1 MENKRL
7 TNAVA
12 FGAKNWAVV
21 LIVGLFGQIAW
32 TIENMYFNIFVY
44 HEISTNPDV
53 IAAMVAA
60 SAIVATLTT
69 LIMGAYSDHIRK
81 RKIFIVVG
89 YLLWGL
95 STMAF
100 AWLNPKH
107 LERIAPGLNAVRFAI
122 VLVIV
127 MDCIMTFFGSTAND
141 AAFNAWVTDVTVPQ
155 NRGRVQG
162 VLSVLPLLSMLI
174 VFGALD
180 PLTQEGRWDTFFI
193 IIGAATLAAGLI
205 SVPLMKEPVIT
216 TEKTPLWP
224 KIKYGFEKQVI
235 KDNPK
240 LYLSLLALLILS
252 ISTQIYMPYL
262 IIYMQNYLK
271 IDNYALVLAIVLIGA
286 SIASVIGG
294 RLIDKFGKET
304 IAKQAINVQLFGLL
318 GMYFLRDLV
327 AVTIAGLIM
336 MSGFMVLLAAIN
348 GLIQDYLPQ
357 GMAGR
362 FQGVR
367 MIFAV
372 MLPMIIGPFIGSL
385 VIKNSNETYVDLG
398 VVKQVPTPNIFLAAV
413 IALFFIIVPF
423 YVLNEMK
430 KKENEKAEKMEEK
443 KENEK

>member
-235 KDNPK
+235 KDSPK

-304 IAKQAINVQLFGLL
+304 IAKQAINVQMFGLL

-443 KENEK
+443 MENEK

>member
-162 VLSVLPLLSMLI
+162 VLDVYKRQPSSSV
-174 VFGALD
+174 
-180 PLTQEGRWDTFFI
+180 TF
-193 IIGAATLAAGLI
+193 T
-205 SVPLMKEPVIT
+205 ST
-216 TEKTPLWP
+216 T
-224 KIKYGFEKQVI
+224 G
-235 KDNPK
+235 
-240 LYLSLLALLILS
+240 
-252 ISTQIYMPYL
+252 
-262 IIYMQNYLK
+262 
-271 IDNYALVLAIVLIGA
+271 
-286 SIASVIGG
+286 
-294 RLIDKFGKET
+294 
-304 IAKQAINVQLFGLL
+304 
-318 GMYFLRDLV
+318 
-327 AVTIAGLIM
+327 
-336 MSGFMVLLAAIN
+336 
-348 GLIQDYLPQ
+348 
-357 GMAGR
+357 
-362 FQGVR
+362 
-367 MIFAV
+367 
-372 MLPMIIGPFIGSL
+372 
-385 VIKNSNETYVDLG
+385 
-398 VVKQVPTPNIFLAAV
+398 
-413 IALFFIIVPF
+413 
-423 YVLNEMK
+423 
-430 KKENEKAEKMEEK
+430 
-443 KENEK
+443 

>member
-1 MENKRL
+1 M

-304 IAKQAINVQLFGLL
+304 IAKQAINVQMFGLL

>member
-304 IAKQAINVQLFGLL
+304 IAKQAINVQMFGLL